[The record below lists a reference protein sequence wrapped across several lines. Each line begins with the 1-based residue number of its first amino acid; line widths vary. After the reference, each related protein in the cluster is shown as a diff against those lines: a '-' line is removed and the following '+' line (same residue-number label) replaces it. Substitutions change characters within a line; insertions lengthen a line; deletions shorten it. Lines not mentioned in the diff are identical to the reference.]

1 MRGTTLIRRGA
12 TRLGD
17 LTQLTAPAQ
26 RTTAVRV
33 GLALALA
40 ATLAG
45 AILLAS
51 SAGSGRAAV
60 LPVGAKTG
68 VLILDVSASVA
79 GPPFERVGTVVRGL
93 VAANQAMGLV
103 MFSDTAYELL
113 PPNSPP
119 SALQQFLRFFA
130 PKSVTKGAPV
140 FGDSPWSQFSGGTRI
155 STGLVV
161 GAEALH
167 RADITHGSLVLMS
180 DLNDS
185 QNDRD
190 PLVAEATALR
200 RGAYPGPD
208 HPGQCRPAGR
218 PALRGPLRPGLVRR
232 ATGVQ
237 ADVEAQRRADRG
249 RFALGPA
256 RGRRRPRGAT
266 RRERAPQLPS
276 RSGVGHMRRLRRALP
291 LVAAAVLLGLAAVL
305 ALFASDI
312 RAWQGAVTNSDLRF
326 RAQRSH
332 IGLWRT
338 PTVLP
343 GDPAR
348 SAARPRRRPLVSA
361 GGAALLAAASRARA
375 RAARPDLAA
384 TRADAES
391 QLQRLMTTAATA
403 QERSTAA
410 NLLGVMTV
418 TAPASS
424 PTQKSEISFAT
435 HYFKQAVIDDPRN
448 IDAKLN
454 LELLL
459 RIVRPGKNRLDQDAR
474 GGFGFG
480 GANGVGVVGGGL

>member
-140 FGDSPWSQFSGGTRI
+140 FGASPWSQFSGGTRI

-200 RGAYPGPD
+200 QAHIP
-208 HPGQCRPAGR
+208 
-218 PALRGPLRPGLVRR
+218 VRIIPVN
-232 ATGVQ
+232 A
-237 ADVEAQRRADRG
+237 
-249 RFALGPA
+249 
-256 RGRRRPRGAT
+256 
-266 RRERAPQLPS
+266 APQDVRLFGGLFGQGS
-276 RSGVGHMRRLRRALP
+276 FVGPQAFKQTSKRRVEPIAAGSPWGLLAVGAI
-291 LVAAAVLLGLAAVL
+291 LVG
-305 ALFASDI
+305 
-312 RAWQGAVTNSDLRF
+312 
-326 RAQRSH
+326 
-332 IGLWRT
+332 
-338 PTVLP
+338 
-343 GDPAR
+343 
-348 SAARPRRRPLVSA
+348 
-361 GGAALLAAASRARA
+361 LLAANERLNSRFD
-375 RAARPDLAA
+375 P
-384 TRADAES
+384 ES
-391 QLQRLMTTAATA
+391 DT
-403 QERSTAA
+403 
-410 NLLGVMTV
+410 
-418 TAPASS
+418 
-424 PTQKSEISFAT
+424 
-435 HYFKQAVIDDPRN
+435 
-448 IDAKLN
+448 
-454 LELLL
+454 
-459 RIVRPGKNRLDQDAR
+459 
-474 GGFGFG
+474 
-480 GANGVGVVGGGL
+480 